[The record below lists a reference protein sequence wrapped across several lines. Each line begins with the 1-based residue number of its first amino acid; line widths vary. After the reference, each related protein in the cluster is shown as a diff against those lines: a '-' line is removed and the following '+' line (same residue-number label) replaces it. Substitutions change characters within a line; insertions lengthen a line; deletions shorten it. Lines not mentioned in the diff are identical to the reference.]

1 MDRHQRTHEIKFSC
15 RMTLDCELAEN
26 VIKLLFVYEKHII
39 VKAVYISQQN
49 AIFKNYIIKPARIGN
64 RI

>member
-1 MDRHQRTHEIKFSC
+1 
-15 RMTLDCELAEN
+15 MTLDCELAEN